1 MVSQKQ
7 LLTTNLNIIPSRI
20 NENIDTVIYS
30 KLKNQLEGM
39 CFQDGY
45 VIPDTIEIVK
55 RSLGKIVNHNNQSFV
70 RYSIQYTADIISPQ
84 AGDEINAY
92 IQNITKMGVIAYI
105 KLGKSS
111 FENLKESPLLIIIPR
126 EYFKDSVVNIDNL
139 VGEQEIKVEVVG
151 ARVKFQSQQI
161 QVVAKPI

>member
-70 RYSIQYTADIISPQ
+70 VTVF
-84 AGDEINAY
+84 
-92 IQNITKMGVIAYI
+92 NI
-105 KLGKSS
+105 
-111 FENLKESPLLIIIPR
+111 R
-126 EYFKDSVVNIDNL
+126 
-139 VGEQEIKVEVVG
+139 
-151 ARVKFQSQQI
+151 QI
-161 QVVAKPI
+161 